1 MATTR
6 SLQGLEQRIDA
17 LEGRLDEVLA
27 LLRQGGG
34 AAPGGMTEIELD
46 DEELDGISDVIE
58 SIESKLSDRQRLY
71 LLGIF
76 GAAAHHLEGV
86 ASREGRIENLRKIQV
101 DNLSKMRAVHL
112 SDAFAGLTKVEQG
125 RLGNIGGG
133 PLQDSVGVGVGVAC
147 VGVDWSKDLD
157 KVDVGG
163 WRTNPAFRGGALGGQ
178 VVNPGGLG
186 GLPGGFG
193 R

>member
-17 LEGRLDEVLA
+17 LEERLDEVLA
-27 LLRQGGG
+27 LLRQGG
-34 AAPGGMTEIELD
+34 AASGGMTEIELD
-46 DEELDGISDVIE
+46 DEELDGISDAIE
-58 SIESKLSDRQRLY
+58 SIENKLSDRQRLY

-86 ASREGRIENLRKIQV
+86 ASKEGRVENLRKIQV
-101 DNLSKMRAVHL
+101 DNLAKMRAVHL

-133 PLQDSVGVGVGVAC
+133 TVQDAVGVGVGVAC

-163 WRTNPAFRGGALGGQ
+163 WRTNPAFRGGTLTNP
-178 VVNPGGLG
+178 VNPGGLG